1 MTVTVSQSLCPE
13 DKANSFLLLP
23 TRTHG
28 YISTSV
34 STRDLADRIFLSG
47 WNVAPTNHSSQNRS
61 KPCLQTPLANLCSTL
76 LWIYQD
82 QQHMSTVHFACHTQ
96 LFLLPPP
103 VCTQEQFSWTKP
115 SINELSA
122 RGHNR
127 RGPVQTE
134 SVNSGLAL
142 ASIVKEDSCSII
154 SPPLWNLHSGDGYD
168 SHQKKL
174 Q

>member
-1 MTVTVSQSLCPE
+1 MQPTKTNPNSGWGGRSVLISTFFIYISVPGQQFNTSYFNSILIYCLCRPSDPTYCFVTVTVPQSPCLE

-34 STRDLADRIFLSG
+34 STRDLADRIFLLG

-82 QQHMSTVHFACHTQ
+82 QQHMSTCAQCT
-96 LFLLPPP
+96 LP
-103 VCTQEQFSWTKP
+103 VTLRSP
-115 SINELSA
+115 SF
-122 RGHNR
+122 H
-127 RGPVQTE
+127 
-134 SVNSGLAL
+134 
-142 ASIVKEDSCSII
+142 
-154 SPPLWNLHSGDGYD
+154 
-168 SHQKKL
+168 HQ
-174 Q
+174 